1 MEENK
6 PGYSTIDEYIALY
19 PPEVQEKLQAIRK
32 VIRESAPD
40 ATEKISWRMPT
51 FYMNGNLIHFAAF
64 KNHIGL
70 YPGASGI
77 ANFEYRFTEYK
88 SSKGAVQF
96 PMNKPLPF
104 ELITEIVRF
113 CVADKI
119 KEAAIKAKAKRNKK

>member
-6 PGYSTIDEYIALY
+6 LEFETIDEYIALY
-19 PPEVQEKLQAIRK
+19 PSEVQEKLQAIRK

-64 KNHIGL
+64 KNHIGI
-70 YPGASGI
+70 YPGPSAV
-77 ANFEYRFTEYK
+77 ANFQDTFKEYK

-104 ELITEIVRF
+104 DLITDIVRF
-113 CVADKI
+113 RVAETL
-119 KEAAIKAKAKRNKK
+119 KENEIKAESKKK